1 MAKKGGSKGKKE
13 KVGPKAKASAKKGPE
28 LAAAS
33 EEQPQVDDYAQN
45 AARGVKR
52 RLNRRSTDEAV
63 ERVIMEKLTGR
74 YSEESVS
81 GKTNERG
88 QSVREFIGE
97 AIRENRSDKAKL
109 GTAFWLKLFQEF
121 SLEKKECDGL
131 PNPDAGEAVRD
142 EVIAKL
148 TCCHD
153 PNPAT
158 RSVEPL
164 IGFLQFCSELQYV
177 ELYGLIMGCQ
187 ESPTI
192 TKGQST
198 KLLLAILGCITRLG
212 REDVVAFVFDA
223 CSTRFSLFA
232 FYCF

>member
-1 MAKKGGSKGKKE
+1 MAMKGGSMSPKA
-13 KVGPKAKASAKKGPE
+13 KVGPKGKASAKQGPE

-33 EEQPQVDDYAQN
+33 EEQPQVDDFAQI
-45 AARGVKR
+45 AAGGWQR
-52 RLNRRSTDEAV
+52 RLPSRGTDEAV

-74 YSEESVS
+74 YSEESIG

-88 QSVREFIGE
+88 QNVREFIGK
-97 AIRENRSDKAKL
+97 AIRENSSDKAL
-109 GTAFWLKLFQEF
+109 DMAFWLKFFQEF
-121 SLEKKECDGL
+121 SLEINECDGL
-131 PNPDAGEAVRD
+131 PTPDAGEAVRD
-142 EVIAKL
+142 EIIAKL

-153 PNPAT
+153 PNPYT

-164 IGFLQFCSELQYV
+164 IGFLQFCGELQYV
-177 ELYGLIMGCQ
+177 ELYSLIMGCQ

-198 KLLLAILGCITRLG
+198 RLKLAIAGCITRLG